1 MPLQEY
7 QLDHA
12 AFDLWLMGEGED
24 NRAELDKVKRI
35 LPIVLEECCSPVQ
48 KKYIMHY
55 FVDGMSMPQIAVMY
69 DLATS
74 TVCRTINRGLTRAYK
89 ALRFVSPL
97 FIKQPQRR
105 GYMTWGGGMPIREEI
120 DHE

>member
-1 MPLQEY
+1 MALEEY
-7 QLDHA
+7 QLCHA
-12 AFDLWLMGEGED
+12 AFDLWLMGESED

-35 LPIVLEECCSPVQ
+35 LPIVLDECCSPVQ

-55 FVDGMSMPQIAVMY
+55 FVDGMSMPQIAERY
-69 DLATS
+69 ELAPS

-105 GYMTWGGGMPIREEI
+105 GYMTRNGGKPTWKG
-120 DHE
+120 D